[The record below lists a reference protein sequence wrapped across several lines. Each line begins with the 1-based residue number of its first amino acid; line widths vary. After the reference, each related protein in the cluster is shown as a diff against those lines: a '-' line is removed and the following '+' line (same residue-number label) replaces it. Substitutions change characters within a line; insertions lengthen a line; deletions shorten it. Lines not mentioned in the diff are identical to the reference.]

1 MKIIAHVVCDVDAL
15 PARRR
20 EPSLRD
26 EILVFVIMSA
36 MFLGL
41 LVVVNVTRTMGRKR
55 LYYMTFEELPLM

>member
-1 MKIIAHVVCDVDAL
+1 MKIIAHVVCRVDAL
-15 PARRR
+15 PARSR

-26 EILVFVIMSA
+26 EILVFVVMSA